1 MVSISKFSIFRYSRG
16 VAPLTFGGYMSIF
29 DREGR
34 CSEDWKLFTD
44 SFPSLGAFKLFHDS
58 EKAFVDKNAAYIL
71 HIEEGAISKSDLFI
85 LIDELNRNPYSES
98 KNIYKRKTEGAT
110 TYINMKIIY
119 EQNYLIGFVQDVTRR
134 IQEKK
139 GKASH
144 DEIDEL
150 TGLYNR
156 NGFIRRVRTALS
168 EISGNAHCCMAVVH
182 INGVEKI
189 DYELNYDKTSLCLKA
204 ISESIKKFANS
215 YVLVGVKSYKE
226 FFLFFRQLAKS
237 EISDLFKQISDSVS
251 DCRICDEFGNEI
263 QTRSG
268 AFSATIGYCWYPDQA
283 VTIDMMINYADFAL
297 FKAMSQGNTDREFD
311 AEEFIA
317 ERNSYS
323 NSRLLSGLI
332 DENKFDYKFQP
343 IVSAIDGSIVG
354 YEALMRPNKTTPLEV
369 LRIARENGKLYEIE
383 LLTFR
388 NVLSRVKQNMAK
400 FSGKKI
406 FINSVPDYMIS
417 DQDFKELCEQYS
429 DIMPQIVIELTEQSD
444 LTTEEITQQ
453 CRSFTEKGCTIAIDD
468 YGSGYSNSAALVE
481 LSADIIKIDRTLISN
496 INQNVRKQHFLSGI
510 VDFAKLNGIKVLAE
524 GVETREELAI
534 VIRRGVDFV
543 QGFYLAKPDTEIAL
557 EIPSS
562 ISETIRA
569 ININKPSIKHSKAYD
584 INTNCYEPIDL
595 VALEKDNYTNINVN
609 TTFVHFVG
617 NQSKKLNL
625 SIKINSY
632 LQTHIILENVCLK
645 TDIRPCIIISENAKI
660 TIEIRNKNSLYYDG
674 IYVSDSSELEIIGDG
689 DLLIDNSRN
698 NGCCIGAA
706 YNEPFGRI
714 TVDMDKNSKLELNAN
729 GDHAMCLGGGITS
742 VDNAINLKSGRIIA
756 KSTGKDNV
764 IIGCYDGSCDINIS
778 SCQIQAYSSGDNAVC
793 IGSLCGIPDVRI
805 KDSSI
810 KLEALGVN
818 ATCIGTLSPVNNT
831 EETACFSALD
841 SLLALTTK
849 GQHGTC
855 IGCMKQ
861 SSDIS
866 ITGCKAKIYFE
877 GDIIAGI
884 GGAECGGN
892 INVSHS
898 EVYIDSLAG
907 PHSICIGISEKGAK
921 VTESLINLQHTNSD
935 NFILHAFD
943 HPTILKP

>member
-1 MVSISKFSIFRYSRG
+1 MSIFRQVGRFTICG
-16 VAPLTFGGYMSIF
+16 LGGSMSIF
-29 DREGR
+29 DKEGR
-34 CSEDWKLFTD
+34 CSDDWRLFID
-44 SFPSLGAFKLFHDS
+44 SFPSLGAFKLYHNSDT
-58 EKAFVDKNAAYIL
+58 AFVDKNAAYIL
-71 HIEEGAISKSDLFI
+71 HIAEGQIKKSELFA
-85 LIDELNRNPYSES
+85 LIDDLNKSPYSES
-98 KNIYKRKTEGAT
+98 KNIYKLTTEGAT

-119 EQNYLIGFVQDVTRR
+119 EHDYLLGFVQDVTRR
-134 IQEKK
+134 IQDKK
-139 GKASH
+139 NRTLI

-156 NGFIRRVRTALS
+156 NGFIRKVRTALS
-168 EISGNAHCCMAVVH
+168 ELSGNAHCCMAVVH

-204 ISESIKKFANS
+204 IAESIKKFTND

-226 FFLFFRQLAKS
+226 FFVFFRQLART
-237 EISDLFKQISDSVS
+237 EITDLFRQISDSVS
-251 DCRICDEFGNEI
+251 SCRIYDEFGNEI

-268 AFSATIGYCWYPDQA
+268 SFSATIGYCWYPDQA

-323 NSRLLSGLI
+323 NSKLLSGLI

-343 IVSAIDGSIVG
+343 IVSAIDGSIFG

-406 FINSVPDYMIS
+406 FINSVPDYMIREK
-417 DQDFKELCEQYS
+417 DFKELCEQYS
-429 DIMPQIVIELTEQSD
+429 DIMPQVVIELTEQSD
-444 LTTEEITQQ
+444 LTTEEIAEQ
-453 CRSFTEKGCTIAIDD
+453 CRSFAAMGCTIAIDD

-481 LSADIIKIDRTLISN
+481 LSPDIIKIDRTLISN

-510 VDFAKLNGIKVLAE
+510 VDFAKLNGIRVLAE

-543 QGFYLAKPDTEIAL
+543 QGFYTAKPATEIAT

-562 ISETIRA
+562 ISESIRA
-569 ININKPSIKHSKAYD
+569 ININKPAIKHSKSYD
-584 INTNCYEPIDL
+584 INANSYEPVDL

-609 TTFVHFVG
+609 ATFAHFVG
-617 NQSKKLNL
+617 NQSEKLNL
-625 SIKINSY
+625 SIKVNSY

-645 TDIRPCIIISENAKI
+645 TDIRPCIIISENAQV
-660 TIEIRNKNSLYYDG
+660 TIEIRNKNSLFYDG
-674 IYVSDSSELEIIGDG
+674 IYVSDSSELEITGDG
-689 DLLIDNSRN
+689 DLSIDTSRN

-706 YNEPFGRI
+706 YNEPFGKI
-714 TVDMDKNSKLELNAN
+714 TVDMDKNSKLELTAN

-742 VDNAINLKSGRIIA
+742 VKDAINLVSGRIIA
-756 KSTGKDNV
+756 NSTGKDNV
-764 IIGCYDGSCDINIS
+764 VIGTYDGSCDINING
-778 SCQIQAYSSGDNAVC
+778 CQIQAYSSGDNAVC
-793 IGSLCGIPDVRI
+793 VGSLCGIPAVRI
-805 KDSSI
+805 KNSSI

-818 ATCIGTLSPVNNT
+818 ATCIGTLSPVNNS
-831 EETACFSALD
+831 EESAGFTAYD

-861 SSDIS
+861 SSNIN
-866 ITGCKAKIYFE
+866 IAGCKAKIYFE
-877 GDIIAGI
+877 GDVIAGI
-884 GGAECGGN
+884 GCAEGTGDVS
-892 INVSHS
+892 ISHS

-907 PHSICIGISEKGAK
+907 PHSLCIGIGERGGK
-921 VTESLINLQHTNSD
+921 VIESLINLQQTNSD
-935 NFILHAFD
+935 NFVLHAFD